1 MQLISCFVLRLEII
15 NGTRNQWRQ
24 RHCDIYLLNF
34 RCSREAKLL
43 RSSCSGNTVRGLSV
57 KFPNFFNKTLF
68 YLHRSYSALS
78 PSKYFKSSVILRTA
92 FVHVCSG
99 VPMFES
105 LTRHGQSRQISCS
118 APVHRGNT
126 KILPWLGHD
135 GPLPDSYQVIIH
147 HSWPSMLL
155 YSLKYCRR
163 REISHRIDLVMSWC
177 PMQGS
182 YVLFILSTVSCY
194 INSSLEQVREW

>member
-99 VPMFES
+99 VPLFES
-105 LTRHGQSRQISCS
+105 LTRHRQSRQISCS
-118 APVHRGNT
+118 APVRRENT

-135 GPLPDSYQVIIH
+135 GPLPDPYQVIH

-155 YSLKYCRR
+155 YSFKYCRR
-163 REISHRIDLVMSWC
+163 REISHKNRPCYELM
-177 PMQGS
+177 PHAG
-182 YVLFILSTVSCY
+182 VLRFIYTVYCQ
-194 INSSLEQVREW
+194 LLP